1 MKGLHELFVQE
12 LHLLYDGEKQIV
24 EMLPGIIDA
33 ASSKR
38 LKEALGEHLEE
49 TKKQVRRL
57 EVIFKELHQSF
68 SEMRSQVME
77 SLLKEAGKVIQSD
90 YEASVKDVA
99 LINCIQHIEHF
110 EIASYGILKSLAK
123 DFNYDNIYNLL
134 DESSDEEG
142 LANKTLTKI
151 AEGNLL
157 CKGVNTKASET
168 EELSNTPTCPPNC
181 S

>member
-1 MKGLHELFVQE
+1 MKGLHELFLHE
-12 LHLLYDGEKQIV
+12 LHLIHDGEKQIV
-24 EMLPGIIDA
+24 EAFPRVIEA
-33 ASSKR
+33 ASSKK
-38 LKEALGEHLEE
+38 LKDALGEHLEE

-57 EVIFKELHQSF
+57 EVIFKELNPTL
-68 SEMRSQVME
+68 SEVRSQVME
-77 SLLKEAGKVIQSD
+77 GLLKEADKVIQSD
-90 YEASVKDVA
+90 YEPSVKDVA

-134 DESSDEEG
+134 EESSEEEG

-157 CKGVNTKASET
+157 IKGVNTKASEA
-168 EELSNTPTCPPNC
+168 EGVA
-181 S
+181 